1 MTDKKNKTSVNI
13 DDKEYF
19 LEDMSE
25 KAQRLLQHATDLDRK
40 INNLV
45 FQVEQMQLG
54 RENVMSKLLEE
65 VDLKEDE

>member
-1 MTDKKNKTSVNI
+1 MADKKNKTSVTI

-25 KAQRLLQHATDLDRK
+25 KGQRLFQHATDLDRK

-54 RENVMSKLLEE
+54 SENVMSKLLEE

>member
-1 MTDKKNKTSVNI
+1 
-13 DDKEYF
+13 
-19 LEDMSE
+19 MSE
-25 KAQRLLQHATDLDRK
+25 KGQRLFQHATDLDRK

>member
-1 MTDKKNKTSVNI
+1 MADKKNKTSVTI

-25 KAQRLLQHATDLDRK
+25 KGRLFQHATDLDRK

>member
-1 MTDKKNKTSVNI
+1 MTDKKNKTSVTI